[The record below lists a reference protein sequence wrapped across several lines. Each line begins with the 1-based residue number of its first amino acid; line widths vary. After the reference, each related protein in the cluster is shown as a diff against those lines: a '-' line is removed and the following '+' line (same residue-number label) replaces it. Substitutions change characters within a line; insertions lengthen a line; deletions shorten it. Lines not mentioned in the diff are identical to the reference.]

1 MCAKV
6 VGTIGL
12 SFDIIGA
19 ILVAIEVVK
28 VYRGKIM
35 GTVDDTWLELGQL
48 TPEFIEHEKQKRT
61 WMKFGLFF
69 LVSGFILQIIAIW
82 MD

>member
-1 MCAKV
+1 MCGKV

-19 ILVAIEVVK
+19 FLVAVEVVK
-28 VYRGKIM
+28 VYHGNIS
-35 GTVDDTWLELGQL
+35 GTVDGPMGKFGKR
-48 TPEFIEHEKQKRT
+48 TPEFEEHEKQKRT

-69 LVSGFILQIIAIW
+69 LVSGFILQIDLATK
-82 MD
+82 